1 MARETARISPP
12 RTSAAQS
19 FRASAISF
27 GRLISPEDL
36 ARNDHALNFAG
47 AFADGAQLYVA
58 VKLLRRIVLDES
70 VSAKHLHRLV
80 GHAHRNFAGVEL
92 GHARLAR
99 EAQTR
104 VAGGSFVGQPR
115 RAVNQHA
122 RRG

>member
-47 AFADGAQLYVA
+47 AFAYGAQLYVA

-70 VSAKHLHRLV
+70 VPAEHLHRLV
-80 GHAHRNFAGVEL
+80 GHAHRDFAGVKL
-92 GHARLAR
+92 GHARFAR
-99 EAQTR
+99 EALAP
-104 VAGGSFVGQPR
+104 VPGGCPVGQPC
-115 RAVNQHA
+115 RAIN
-122 RRG
+122 